1 MKKSDL
7 LRIKQII
14 MDSKD
19 YLSFKNSLNL
29 DNNSLFLC
37 LLDILQEAIVDY
49 NPINDYDYLT
59 KAVLYLKS
67 IYLELSK
74 AKRDYYKKDINN
86 LKKSYKKYSFFS
98 FENKYICC
106 IIDIERG
113 RKWKK
118 LKRNQ
123 VLIKKKM
130 I

>member
-19 YLSFKNSLNL
+19 YLSFKKALNL

-37 LLDILQEAIVDY
+37 LLNILQEAIVDY
-49 NPINDYDYLT
+49 NPINDYEYLT

-74 AKRDYYKKDINN
+74 VKKDYYKKDINN
-86 LKKSYKKYSFFS
+86 LKKRYKKQAYLGLY
-98 FENKYICC
+98 KIC
-106 IIDIERG
+106 
-113 RKWKK
+113 KFNYY
-118 LKRNQ
+118 LF
-123 VLIKKKM
+123 
-130 I
+130 